1 MQSKSRLSNPNTF
14 EPSVVAQSNTRSN
27 HNGWLFAIFATLCFS
42 IAPPIA
48 RYAIRSGID
57 STTLV
62 TLRLGLATLLMGIT
76 VAVINPSQLKM
87 KRQGLLVSW
96 SAGIVNGIGML
107 LFFWAL
113 ERVDASMASMMITLV
128 PLVVLSLLALR
139 GERFTYRQ
147 IVRMALGLGGV
158 YLLIGPGGHVNT
170 TGVLLLTVAV
180 FCFATHITLLQWYL
194 SGYEALTVT
203 FHISAAMSV
212 AVGSWWLL
220 RGVAWRPLGMQGWIA
235 LLTLVIFSTYLSRIS
250 FVSAVAHL
258 GSGQVSLM
266 SPLETFLTVIWSML
280 FLDERLSPLQ
290 WVGGIFVMASALLAI
305 KRLGRAT
312 WRPRWRL
319 WSKV

>member
-1 MQSKSRLSNPNTF
+1 MQSKID
-14 EPSVVAQSNTRSN
+14 VATQRTLPAPDAIPLVRDHNRS
-27 HNGWLFAIFATLCFS
+27 GWLLAFAATLCFS

-62 TLRLGLATLLMGIT
+62 TLRLIFATLLMGLTIT
-76 VAVINPSQLKM
+76 AINPRQLRM
-87 KRQGLLVSW
+87 QRQGLLVAW
-96 SAGIVNGIGML
+96 SAGIVNGLGML

-147 IVRMALGLGGV
+147 IVRMALGVGGV
-158 YLLIGPGGHVNT
+158 YMLIGPGGDVDT
-170 TGVLLLTVAV
+170 TGVLMLVVAV

-194 SGYEALTVT
+194 KGYEALTVT
-203 FHISAAMSV
+203 FHISAAMAC
-212 AVGSWWLL
+212 AVTGWWLL
-220 RGVAWRPLGMQGWIA
+220 RGIDWHPLGSEGWIA
-235 LLTLVIFSTYLSRIS
+235 LAVLVVISTYLARIC
-250 FVSAVAHL
+250 FVNAVAKL
-258 GSGQVSLM
+258 GSGQVSLL
-266 SPLETFLTVIWSML
+266 SPLETFLTVIWSL
-280 FLDERLSPLQ
+280 AFLGERLSPLQ
-290 WVGGIFVMASALLAI
+290 WIGGALVMGSALLAI
-305 KRLGRAT
+305 QRLGRAK